1 MTDVNT
7 ITLNGRVTKE
17 ITDREFGYTTQG
29 TARLNFSIANN
40 KSRKQGEQ
48 WVDETSFFDVTAWGK
63 MAESLQK
70 KLYKG
75 VQVLILGRLTQDR
88 WTDQQGQ
95 NRSKIYIL
103 AENVQVF
110 GARQNPQNYPQNP
123 QGYPQ
128 QNIPPQVQQV
138 AQAFNGEAYQQNGE
152 FSEDMPF

>member
-1 MTDVNT
+1 MVDVNT
-7 ITLNGRVTKE
+7 ITVIGRLTKD

-40 KSRKQGEQ
+40 KSRKQGDQ

-75 VQVLILGRLTQDR
+75 VQVLVLGRLTQDR

-110 GARQNPQNYPQNP
+110 GARQNPQ
-123 QGYPQ
+123 GYPQ
-128 QNIPPQVQQV
+128 QNIPPQVQNV
-138 AQAFNGEAYQQNGE
+138 AQTFNGEVYPQNGG